1 MIKKLLYLI
10 VVIVFYSCIT
20 DLKSQSLQGT
30 YFVGDDKVTISA
42 DENTYYVSR
51 EGSELKSRLQ
61 YEENTPENDQ
71 IWLEWQKGN
80 QTGTYVLK
88 SDYSSGIYTDYRT
101 LKESYVKK
109 IE

>member
-1 MIKKLLYLI
+1 MIKKILFIAAALFLFAGVYG
-10 VVIVFYSCIT
+10 
-20 DLKSQSLQGT
+20 LKSQTLEGN
-30 YFVGDDKVTISA
+30 YFLGDQKITISV
-42 DENTYYVSR
+42 DDDTYYVKR
-51 EGSELKSRLQ
+51 EGTDQRWRLQ

-71 IWLEWQKGN
+71 IWVEWQKGN

-101 LKESYVKK
+101 QKESYVKK